1 MRKSKLKIQEDTLPR
16 IKVQLDY
23 RTVITV
29 KSRHAVD
36 MWLSK
41 YPDAKVL
48 DK

>member
-1 MRKSKLKIQEDTLPR
+1 MRKSKLKIQEDTTPR

-23 RTVITV
+23 RTTITV

-41 YPDAKVL
+41 YPEAKIL

>member
-1 MRKSKLKIQEDTLPR
+1 MRKAKLKIQDDTPR

-23 RTVITV
+23 RTIITV
-29 KSRHAVD
+29 KSRSAVD

-41 YPDAKVL
+41 YPEAKIL

>member
-1 MRKSKLKIQEDTLPR
+1 MRKSKLKSPEDTAPR

-29 KSRHAVD
+29 KTRHAVD